1 MGSCRVY
8 RSETRTR
15 LLLTWGLRG
24 RGRNGNDRRAL
35 VAAVVAALLFP
46 AAALAHVNV
55 QPTLVVTG
63 KETVLRIELPELQPG
78 RRPTAL
84 DVAGPGVSQLSSAP
98 SGLLGL
104 ESRFRVRVRIETEPG
119 PLPLLLLARY
129 DDGQTV
135 RIRQTLTV
143 VPPEAGADSGA
154 KVPLWAGIL
163 AGGLLATGATLAFL
177 NFKKKSR
184 TAW

>member
-15 LLLTWGLRG
+15 LLLTWALPLR
-24 RGRNGNDRRAL
+24 NANDTRAL
-35 VAAVVAALLFP
+35 AAAVVAALLFP
-46 AAALAHVNV
+46 AIAVAHVNV
-55 QPTLVVTG
+55 APTLVVTG
-63 KETVLRIELPELQPG
+63 KETLLRIELPVLRPG
-78 RRPTAL
+78 RQPTAL
-84 DVAGPGVSQLSSAP
+84 DVSGPGVSQLSSAP
-98 SGLLGL
+98 SGLLGV
-104 ESRFRVRVRIETEPG
+104 ESRFRVRVRVETEPG

-143 VPPEAGADSGA
+143 VPPEAGSDSGA
-154 KVPLWAGIL
+154 PVLLWAGVV
-163 AGGLLATGATLAFL
+163 AGLLLATGGALAFL